1 MKPWQFSPRS
11 LVLASALAPIGI
23 AACVFAVRVF
33 LDLRERQAYF
43 IDGTLLIFLLALG
56 VAVMRAALYW
66 PRPPY

>member
-1 MKPWQFSPRS
+1 MKPWQFSLRS

-23 AACVFAVRVF
+23 AAGVFAVRVY

-43 IDGTLLIFLLALG
+43 IDGTLLIFLLTLG
-56 VAVMRAALYW
+56 VAVTRAVFSW